1 MPQVDPTNYLMA
13 ALSTLTGGLI
23 ADIQTLILGLV
34 VCSFIL
40 MALDL
45 LKDFVLVP
53 FGEAAVNALTN
64 PVVAY
69 KKASAAYHTARLKF
83 AGPGESVY
91 QAPSGPRRDV
101 EISPLRQYDLDLA
114 YRGADSL
121 PESPVS
127 YYDQKENTWER
138 DGVELSE
145 DQFYELD
152 DALESSRRGRMSD
165 DEVSD
170 MLFHASNDYR
180 RRHHDD

>member
-1 MPQVDPTNYLMA
+1 MPQVDPMNYLMA

-53 FGEAAVNALTN
+53 FGEAAANALTN
-64 PVVAY
+64 PVAAF
-69 KKASAAYHTARLKF
+69 KKASTAYHHARLKF

-91 QAPSGPRRDV
+91 QAPSDPRRDV
-101 EISPLRQYDLDLA
+101 EISPLRQYDLDLS

-127 YYDQKENTWER
+127 IYDQKENTWER
-138 DGVELSE
+138 DGVSLSQ
-145 DQFYELD
+145 DQFDQLD

-170 MLFHASNDYR
+170 MLFHACNDYR

>member
-1 MPQVDPTNYLMA
+1 MPQVDPMNYLMA

-53 FGEAAVNALTN
+53 FGEAAASALTN
-64 PVVAY
+64 PVAAF
-69 KKASAAYHTARLKF
+69 KKASTAYHHARLKF

-114 YRGADSL
+114 YRGEDSL

-127 YYDQKENTWER
+127 FYDQKENTWER
-138 DGVELSE
+138 DGVSLSQ
-145 DQFYELD
+145 DQFDQLD
-152 DALESSRRGRMSD
+152 DAFESSRRRHYD
-165 DEVSD
+165 D
-170 MLFHASNDYR
+170 
-180 RRHHDD
+180 